1 VQACTA
7 QLRGV
12 GRERLAR
19 LFAICLT
26 IIALIGTAS
35 ITVGEA
41 AGQLR
46 PTRFWNLTRNTNS
59 ELYLAP
65 AGTSNWGPNQCKN
78 DPDGAVDSDERL
90 PITGISSGIYDAKLM
105 DRSGRVC
112 IVRNIKVEAGKVF
125 SIDEKDLESCN
136 H

>member
-1 VQACTA
+1 LQAY
-7 QLRGV
+7 RSV
-12 GRERLAR
+12 EWRRDRKRLAR

-41 AGQLR
+41 AGQQR
-46 PTRFWNLTRNTNS
+46 PTRFWNLTRNTIS
-59 ELYLAP
+59 ELHLAP

-78 DPDGAVDSDERL
+78 DPDGAVDTDERL
-90 PITGISSGIYDAKLM
+90 PITGTSSGIYDAKLT

-112 IVRNIKVEAGKVF
+112 VVRNINVEAGKVF